1 MQKIAGHAVKFA
13 ALFLLTLLATSGVH
27 AQGSALDRARAAA
40 ANKSFI
46 EAAQLYEE
54 ALKADPKDKAIL
66 IEAGDVNMSLERYS
80 VAQNLYARAFDQSN
94 RDAEVNRKLGLAFS
108 RLGDHPRAIEAIQRA
123 LKYDDKSLDGYL
135 ALGEAYIAAD
145 SLSQAELTL
154 TAARGKYPNALE
166 PVIALGDL
174 FFARKIYEGAIKQYE
189 QALAKDP
196 SLLEARVRLAR
207 SYRGLGRMPGTPI
220 EEMNTL
226 YTKALTE
233 FSKVTTADPKNSR
246 AWFEQGEIYLL
257 ANLYKEAGQAFK
269 AYSGLRP
276 DDPRGDIMF
285 ARAAYGGRFYLDAI
299 EPLERVMQQ
308 NDSLSIL
315 FRDQARSMLALSYY
329 ADKNY
334 AKSAQL
340 YAMIPDSAMD
350 SLSYTLYGQ
359 STLLSGGDTARGVAT
374 FKKLI
379 GLYPQDCN
387 LSMGYGTMFYR
398 MKRYQDAVD
407 VFSKRL
413 IDCPNEPTAIPNL
426 YVGVSQY
433 TLKRYD
439 QAIDALTKAAAADSS
454 NLQAHYWLMNAYGA
468 KSQNAKAVEVARVIT
483 RIGTEKDAPQ
493 VAQAWAI
500 IGKSRYDAKDYKGAI
515 DAFNSSLRLNPES
528 VSANMFT
535 AISYH
540 YLKDKENA
548 CKYYRLVLKYNPGN
562 ADAIKNMKTLGCN

>member
-1 MQKIAGHAVKFA
+1 MQKIAGQAVKFA
-13 ALFLLTLLATSGVH
+13 AVLLLTLMAVNGAR
-27 AQGSALDRARAAA
+27 AQGSALDRARTAA

-46 EAAQLYEE
+46 EAAQLYDE
-54 ALKADPKDKAIL
+54 ALKTDPKDKTTL
-66 IEAGDVNMSLERYS
+66 VEAGDVNMSLERYG
-80 VAQNLYARAFDQSN
+80 VAQVLYARAFDQNS
-94 RDAEVNRKLGLAFS
+94 RDAEVNRKIGLAFS
-108 RLGDHPRAIEAIQRA
+108 HLGDHPRAIEAIHRA
-123 LKYDDKSLDGYL
+123 MKYDDNALESYL

-145 SLSQAELTL
+145 SLAQAELAL

-166 PVIALGDL
+166 PVVALGDL
-174 FFARKIYEGAIKQYE
+174 FYARKIYEGAIRQYE
-189 QALAKDP
+189 QALAKDA

-207 SYRGLGRMPGTPI
+207 SYRGMGRMPGTPI

-233 FSKVTTADPKNSR
+233 FSKVTAADPKNSR

-257 ANLYKEAGQAFK
+257 ANLNKEAGQAFK
-269 AYSGLRP
+269 QYSTLRP

-285 ARAAYGGRFYLDAI
+285 ARAAYAGHFYLDAI

-308 NDSLSIL
+308 NDSLSMV

-334 AKSAQL
+334 TKSAQL
-340 YAMIPDSAMD
+340 YAMVPDEAMD
-350 SLSYTLYGQ
+350 SLSYVLYAQ
-359 STLLSGGDTARGVAT
+359 SLIQSGGDTTKGIAAFR
-374 FKKLI
+374 KLI
-379 GLYPQDCN
+379 ARYPQDCG
-387 LSMGYGTMFYR
+387 LSLGYGTLFYKMR
-398 MKRYQDAVD
+398 RYQDVVD
-407 VFSKRL
+407 VFSQRM
-413 IDCPNEPTAIPNL
+413 IDCPTEPTAIPNL

-439 QAIDALTKAAAADSS
+439 QAIDALSKAAAADSA
-454 NLQAHYWLMNAYGA
+454 NLQARYWLMNSYVA
-468 KSQNAKAVEVARVIT
+468 KSQNAKAVEVARAIT

-493 VAQAWAI
+493 VAQAWSI

-515 DAFNSSLRLNPES
+515 EAFGSSLRLNPES
-528 VSANMFT
+528 VPSNMFM

-562 ADAIKNMKTLGCN
+562 PDAIKNMKTLGCS